1 MRFALRSWT
10 GVLITAMLT
19 IAVPGGQPKAE
30 GGSEREAVFGIWATS
45 GTMIEVGP
53 SPDGGLSARIIALK
67 NPLWREK
74 DGVGVVGEAKTDL
87 HNPDENLQQRP
98 FIGLEML
105 SGYEFRKGMWRGK
118 LYLPS
123 NGSTWTSSARV
134 KKGALHIRGY
144 VGVAMLG
151 KTQKF
156 QPLASCNENI
166 LRMLRQAEMTGTPCD
181 DALMASDREVTEN

>member
-1 MRFALRSWT
+1 MQVAVRAGIAALA
-10 GVLITAMLT
+10 GLMGLLTAA
-19 IAVPGGQPKAE
+19 AVQADD
-30 GGSEREAVFGIWATS
+30 REDVYGIWATS

-53 SPDGGLSARIIALK
+53 ADDGGLSAVIIALK

-74 DGVGVVGEAKTDL
+74 DGVGVVGEPKTDL
-87 HNPDENLQQRP
+87 HNPDESLHERP

-105 SGYEFRKGMWRGK
+105 SGYEFKNGKWRGK

-123 NGSTWTSSARV
+123 NGSTWTSTAQL
-134 KKGALHIRGY
+134 KKGVLQIRGY
-144 VGVAMLG
+144 VAVPMLG

-156 QPLASCNENI
+156 EPLASCNENI

-181 DALMASDREVTEN
+181 EALTASLGSAGSGEGSQ